1 MSSWAGLRPATPD
14 GLPLIGEI
22 APGVVVASGH
32 GMLGVT
38 LAPATAALV
47 APLVLEGR
55 AGPELAPFA
64 PAPLARGDRAGRP
77 APHRAEAVEPASG
90 DDAGRAAV
98 RREGERRARVG
109 AGGDAVRQRQ
119 HPDGVADP
127 VEPRQTRCE
136 IHFALRSRNE
146 SGRATH
152 SHIATR
158 RRSATAASPSP
169 TSIGRLTF
177 A

>member
-55 AGPELAPFA
+55 AGPDLAPFA
-64 PAPLARGDRAGRP
+64 P
-77 APHRAEAVEPASG
+77 
-90 DDAGRAAV
+90 
-98 RREGERRARVG
+98 
-109 AGGDAVRQRQ
+109 QR
-119 HPDGVADP
+119 
-127 VEPRQTRCE
+127 
-136 IHFALRSRNE
+136 
-146 SGRATH
+146 
-152 SHIATR
+152 
-158 RRSATAASPSP
+158 
-169 TSIGRLTF
+169 
-177 A
+177 

>member
-1 MSSWAGLRPATPD
+1 MSTWAGLRPATPD

-64 PAPLARGDRAGRP
+64 P
-77 APHRAEAVEPASG
+77 
-90 DDAGRAAV
+90 
-98 RREGERRARVG
+98 RR
-109 AGGDAVRQRQ
+109 
-119 HPDGVADP
+119 
-127 VEPRQTRCE
+127 
-136 IHFALRSRNE
+136 
-146 SGRATH
+146 
-152 SHIATR
+152 
-158 RRSATAASPSP
+158 
-169 TSIGRLTF
+169 
-177 A
+177 